1 MNYYFYILKCA
12 DSSYYTGV
20 TNNIDRRV
28 AEHINGND
36 IRCYTFSRR
45 PLELVYSES
54 FPEIDYAIRRE
65 KQIKGWSRKKKEALI
80 SGNYHKLPELAGGN
94 ASTSSA

>member
-1 MNYYFYILKCA
+1 MNYYVYILKCA
-12 DSSYYTGV
+12 DNSYYTGV

-28 AEHINGND
+28 AEHENGND
-36 IRCYTFSRR
+36 IRCYTFTRR
-45 PLELVYSES
+45 PVVLMYSES

-65 KQIKGWSRKKKEALI
+65 KQIKGWGRKKKEALI
-80 SGNYHKLPELAGGN
+80 SGKYHKLPELAAGS